1 MEFKKLRYQRNNAK
15 NNSNTS
21 RKIIKLLEK
30 LGFKI
35 IRQRGSHVIMMD
47 KNGRRI
53 VVPNH
58 PGKNIK
64 PGLVRVIIKEVGIS
78 REEFFELLEKV

>member
-1 MEFKKLRYQRNNAK
+1 M
-15 NNSNTS
+15 
-21 RKIIKLLEK
+21 IKALEK

-35 IRQRGSHVIMMD
+35 VRQKGSHIIMMD
-47 KNGRRI
+47 EKRRRV

-58 PGKNIK
+58 PGKDIK

-78 REEFFELLEKV
+78 REEFLKLLEKV